1 MLAAS
6 VSVVAQTPLER
17 VREICLALPEVTE
30 RPSHGTPTF
39 FVRGKK
45 SFVWYWDDLHGDG
58 MLSLWCAAPPGA
70 QEEMLREDPKRFF
83 RPPYVGK
90 NGWLG
95 VRVDGRP
102 NWAEVR
108 AVIEE
113 AYRTIAPKSLV
124 AQLDSR

>member
-1 MLAAS
+1 M
-6 VSVVAQTPLER
+6 AQTPLDR
-17 VREICLALPEVTE
+17 VREICLGLPEVTE
-30 RPSHGTPTF
+30 RPSHGTPAF

-45 SFVWYWDDLHGDG
+45 SFVWYWEDHHGDG
-58 MLSLWCAAPPGA
+58 ITALWCAAPPGA
-70 QEEMLREDPKRFF
+70 QEEMLGEDPKRFF

-102 NWAEVR
+102 NWDEVR

-124 AQLDSR
+124 AHLDNR